1 MYAGNNTAPG
11 SNGAKW
17 DSVADS
23 TTGTTPG
30 ARAVEAHAGM
40 TREDYAGMSRPQW
53 RALKDQW
60 RDGINSYYRVT
71 ATGQQKR
78 LSAKAL
84 AYLHDVANHMGN
96 GGKYARGEYAFA
108 ASRTANRL
116 NLGGIEQT
124 RINWVSD
131 ARREAIRHGFIEEV
145 KRGTGGN
152 AHKSKGSVVAM
163 SFRFLGLIGSPVE
176 PVAVVDRAPGG
187 RAQGST
193 NANRRSATN
202 ANDIRGTNANNMTFI
217 ATGANTG
224 EQIQGDTA
232 SGSDGDPLA
241 GYSVEELQ
249 LLGVW

>member
-1 MYAGNNTAPG
+1 M
-11 SNGAKW
+11 
-17 DSVADS
+17 
-23 TTGTTPG
+23 
-30 ARAVEAHAGM
+30 
-40 TREDYAGMSRPQW
+40 
-53 RALKDQW
+53 
-60 RDGINSYYRVT
+60 
-71 ATGQQKR
+71 
-78 LSAKAL
+78 
-84 AYLHDVANHMGN
+84 
-96 GGKYARGEYAFA
+96 
-108 ASRTANRL
+108 
-116 NLGGIEQT
+116 
-124 RINWVSD
+124 
-131 ARREAIRHGFIEEV
+131 

-152 AHKSKGSVVAM
+152 GHKSKGSVVAM
-163 SFRFLGLIGSPVE
+163 SFRFLGLIGSPVN